1 MVSFHGIMECCFEI
15 AMHGKSTECRLWSIF
30 MHLMGGQFSYFK
42 NSLSIG
48 TNATLPTWT
57 MNDLLQING
66 NETKANTSTNS
77 VTSPLKRASLRSR
90 TQQSMTETNGV
101 TQTNHKRPSTHDSS
115 INKRLKSNSTVS
127 SFSQDTANS
136 SSKGNHQQQSFTIQ
150 SPETVQQQQ
159 KSPHLLQ
166 HLMAPS
172 PERIRKYNGPM
183 CKNSSAD
190 KLSLDQQWTC
200 NGAGVDVSKIQS
212 SDSVLKNLLVSG
224 CDISAGYICH
234 VPVRLRKL
242 AKA

>member
-1 MVSFHGIMECCFEI
+1 MESCFEI
-15 AMHGKSTECRLWSIF
+15 AMYSKSIEFLVF
-30 MHLMGGQFSYFK
+30 GQFLCIFDEWNIFLFK
-42 NSLSIG
+42 NSLLIG

-101 TQTNHKRPSTHDSS
+101 PQTTNHKRSSTHDSS
-115 INKRLKSNSTVS
+115 ITKRLKSNSTAS

-136 SSKGNHQQQSFTIQ
+136 SSKGNNPQQSFTIQ
-150 SPETVQQQQ
+150 SQETVQQQQQ

-183 CKNSSAD
+183 SKNSSAD

-200 NGAGVDVSKIQS
+200 NGTGVDVSKSQS